1 MRPDLI
7 CNRQTYQGRDYWM
20 IKDPIAL
27 KYFRFEEEEFALLK
41 MLDGKA
47 SADEIQYRFNQR
59 FAPQKLS
66 LAELFQ
72 LVGTLYRSA
81 LLLSES
87 GNQGRELFR
96 RGDDARR
103 RQARSKW
110 TNVLAFQF
118 RGFDPD
124 GLLYKLNRR
133 IGWFFSSGMLA
144 FNLLLGLAAL
154 ILMLTHWS
162 EVQNRLPGFHEFFHA
177 RNWFWLAATLAIT
190 KVLHEFGHGISCKR
204 FGGQCHELGV
214 MLLVMTPCLYVNVSD
229 AWTLP
234 NKWHR
239 IAIAAAGM
247 YVELFLASICA
258 FVWWY
263 TQPGLVNQLAL
274 NAMFVCS
281 VSTIVF
287 NANPLMKYDGY
298 YILSDLVEIPNLRQK
313 STALLQ
319 QSFNHWVLGIEAIR
333 DPFLPQRRRG
343 LFVAYSIAAVIYR
356 WFVTFSIFF
365 FFYTVLEPHG
375 FKVIG
380 QILALFV
387 LFGLVVQPLIQAF
400 RFFSIPGR
408 MSQVKTSRAFIS
420 VAVLGVVGLG
430 VLMIPLPHYV
440 RCGLY
445 VQPANAATLYIK
457 APGRVRNIFAQPN
470 QRVSAGDPILDLDN
484 PDLEFDLADLAGQA
498 GVARAGV
505 RSANQISNFN
515 PKYSSEVDTAQARL
529 VSVTNLS
536 KQRGKD
542 LDNLLV
548 RAPISGVLIA
558 ADYVPKPKDDDGKLH
573 QWYGRVLE
581 PHNIGAFLMEGTT
594 IGQIVPDETQLEAIL
609 AIDQSDIEF
618 VAPSQPVD
626 IWVRQAPGRTFRST
640 IQQVSSVEMKAVPR
654 CLSEK
659 FGGELA
665 TTTGPDESERP
676 TSSTYRVSVSIGDPS
691 GTIAA
696 GSSGSAKIRVGY
708 RTVGQRIWRLICKTV
723 RFDL

>member
-1 MRPDLI
+1 MDNPKPHILFVCGRNQWRSPTAERIYRNDARIAVRSAGVSEQSPHRISTADIAWASLI
-7 CNRQTYQGRDYWM
+7 LVM
-20 IKDPIAL
+20 
-27 KYFRFEEEEFALLK
+27 EERY
-41 MLDGKA
+41 A
-47 SADEIQYRFNQR
+47 SAI
-59 FAPQKLS
+59 
-66 LAELFQ
+66 
-72 LVGTLYRSA
+72 RS
-81 LLLSES
+81 
-87 GNQGRELFR
+87 QFR
-96 RGDDARR
+96 RA
-103 RQARSKW
+103 
-110 TNVLAFQF
+110 
-118 RGFDPD
+118 
-124 GLLYKLNRR
+124 
-133 IGWFFSSGMLA
+133 
-144 FNLLLGLAAL
+144 
-154 ILMLTHWS
+154 
-162 EVQNRLPGFHEFFHA
+162 
-177 RNWFWLAATLAIT
+177 
-190 KVLHEFGHGISCKR
+190 
-204 FGGQCHELGV
+204 
-214 MLLVMTPCLYVNVSD
+214 
-229 AWTLP
+229 
-234 NKWHR
+234 
-239 IAIAAAGM
+239 
-247 YVELFLASICA
+247 
-258 FVWWY
+258 
-263 TQPGLVNQLAL
+263 
-274 NAMFVCS
+274 VCS

-319 QSFNHWVLGIEAIR
+319 QSFNYWALGIEAIR
-333 DPFLPQRRRG
+333 DPFLPQRHRG
-343 LFVAYSIAAVIYR
+343 LFVAYSIASVIYR

-408 MSQVKTSRAFIS
+408 MSQVKTSRAFVS

-515 PKYSSEVDTAQARL
+515 PKFSSEVDTAQARL

-618 VAPSQPVD
+618 VAASQPVD

-659 FGGELA
+659 FGGDLA
-665 TTTGPDESERP
+665 TTTGPDDSERP
-676 TSSTYRVSVSIGDPS
+676 TSSTYRVSVPIEDPS

-708 RTVGQRIWRLICKTV
+708 RTVGQQLWRLICKTV